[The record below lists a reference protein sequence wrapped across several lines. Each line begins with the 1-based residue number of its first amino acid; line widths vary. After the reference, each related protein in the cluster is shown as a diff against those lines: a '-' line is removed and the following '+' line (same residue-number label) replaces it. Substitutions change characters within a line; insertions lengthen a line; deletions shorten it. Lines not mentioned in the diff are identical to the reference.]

1 MKSKDYEYRK
11 PTDEGY
17 EISEERKQQLIKKVK
32 DQVKKGFIAHYQI
45 LSIGK
50 NDEEYDYIYDWL
62 DENDIE
68 IRGINGTI
76 SGEIPNYIHYPKMGQ
91 SFTPE
96 ALDDIEQE
104 NLFEKLN
111 SFSKKEQKDG
121 VKEYQ
126 DTRNRLIEHNMK
138 LANWVVNSRSITRIP
153 IPLEDKKQMAYL
165 GLIKAVDNFDP
176 SMGIKFSTYA
186 VKAIYRRILREVSR
200 EDGEIKQNAI
210 ISQQLE
216 MIPEIENQMLM
227 ELNRK
232 PEPYEIA
239 DILGVS
245 MKRVHYL
252 ENLRNLREKESL
264 QELKEIE
271 DSEDSIRDR
280 YYDEDKIS
288 NEEAGYVMDGVY
300 IDEDENLPEGFR
312 QKDITEDIAMT
323 KSLKDTL
330 LKVLSTL
337 TERESEILKLRYG
350 LIEGEEPK
358 TQEVVGRIFGCTGS
372 SIGRI
377 EAKALRKMRHPV
389 RSRKL
394 KPYLDMD
401 FEEYEH

>member
-11 PTDEGY
+11 PTDEDY
-17 EISEERKQQLIKKVK
+17 EISEKRKQELIKKVK

-45 LSIGK
+45 LRIGK
-50 NDEEYDYIYDWL
+50 NDEEYNYIYDWL

-104 NLFEKLN
+104 NLFKKLN

-165 GLIKAVDNFDP
+165 GLIKAVDNFDS

-186 VKAIYRRILREVSR
+186 VKAIYRRILTEVIK

-239 DILGVS
+239 DILGIS
-245 MKRVHYL
+245 MKRLHNL
-252 ENLRNLREKESL
+252 ENLRNLKEKESL
-264 QELKEIE
+264 QEIMEKNNSK
-271 DSEDSIRDR
+271 DSTRDSFSDDDSTRDSFSDDDSIRDR
-280 YYDEDKIS
+280 FSDGDKIIH
-288 NEEAGYVMDGVY
+288 EDAGYVMDGVY
-300 IDEDENLPEGFR
+300 IDEDENLPEGLR
-312 QKDITEDIAMT
+312 EKDRAEDRMMT
-323 KSLKDTL
+323 KALRDSL
-330 LKVLSTL
+330 LKVLGKL
-337 TERESEILKLRYG
+337 TDQECEVLKLRFG
-350 LIEGEEPK
+350 IDNGEDPK
-358 TQEVVGRIFGCTGS
+358 TQEVVGKIF
-372 SIGRI
+372 R
-377 EAKALRKMRHPV
+377 M
-389 RSRKL
+389 
-394 KPYLDMD
+394 
-401 FEEYEH
+401 

>member
-1 MKSKDYEYRK
+1 MKSKDYEYN
-11 PTDEGY
+11 PIDEDY
-17 EISEERKQQLIKKVK
+17 EISEKRKQELIKKVK

-45 LSIGK
+45 LRIGK
-50 NDEEYDYIYDWL
+50 NDEEYNYIYDWL

-104 NLFEKLN
+104 NLFKKLN

-165 GLIKAVDNFDP
+165 GLIKAVDNFDS

-186 VKAIYRRILREVSR
+186 VKAIYRRILTEVIK

-239 DILGVS
+239 DILGIS
-245 MKRVHYL
+245 MKRLHNL
-252 ENLRNLREKESL
+252 ENLRNLKEKESL
-264 QELKEIE
+264 QEIMEKNNSK
-271 DSEDSIRDR
+271 DSTRDSFSDDDSTRDSFSDDDSTRDSFSDDDSIRDR
-280 YYDEDKIS
+280 FSDGDKIIH
-288 NEEAGYVMDGVY
+288 EDAGYVMDGVY
-300 IDEDENLPEGFR
+300 IDEDENLPEGLR
-312 QKDITEDIAMT
+312 EKDRAEDRMMT
-323 KSLKDTL
+323 KALRDSL
-330 LKVLSTL
+330 LKVLGKL
-337 TERESEILKLRYG
+337 TDQECEVLKLRFG
-350 LIEGEEPK
+350 IDNGEDPK
-358 TQEVVGRIFGCTGS
+358 TQEVVGKIF
-372 SIGRI
+372 R
-377 EAKALRKMRHPV
+377 M
-389 RSRKL
+389 
-394 KPYLDMD
+394 
-401 FEEYEH
+401 